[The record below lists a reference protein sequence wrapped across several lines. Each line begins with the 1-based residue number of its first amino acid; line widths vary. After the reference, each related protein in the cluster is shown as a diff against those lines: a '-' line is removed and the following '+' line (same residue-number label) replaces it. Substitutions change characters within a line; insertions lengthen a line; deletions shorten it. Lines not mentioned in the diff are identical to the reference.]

1 MKEYSVLKYNVC
13 SRYKITFHIKCLS
26 TGVPRLVSTG
36 VPRLVSTGV
45 PRLVSL
51 DWLVLFTALL
61 VLSKLFFSDET
72 VLGGLDI
79 TAC

>member
-13 SRYKITFHIKCLS
+13 SRYKITFHIKCL
-26 TGVPRLVSTG
+26 STG

>member
-1 MKEYSVLKYNVC
+1 MNEYSVLKYNVC
-13 SRYKITFHIKCLS
+13 SRYKITFHIKCL
-26 TGVPRLVSTG
+26 STG